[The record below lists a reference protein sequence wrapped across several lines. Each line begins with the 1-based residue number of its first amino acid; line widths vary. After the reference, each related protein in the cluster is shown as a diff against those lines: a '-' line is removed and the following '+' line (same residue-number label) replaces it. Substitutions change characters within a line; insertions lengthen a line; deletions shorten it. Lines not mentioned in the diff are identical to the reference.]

1 MQEERKAREP
11 YSGACQERSGDM
23 QEARVLS
30 RAGRGTLDGDES
42 RRGGGVSGGAE
53 PPAGAGLA
61 AVSLR

>member
-42 RRGGGVSGGAE
+42 RRGVGGRAE